1 MVCELSASLKSPC
14 LVLCTPV
21 AAALQDGRA
30 ETRLPLKVTGVCVC
44 ETVCPQGALGMLTEP
59 ASIQAWSYA
68 WLDQFTEPHPGL
80 QVMGMGLWRWVCYVA
95 APGIKVK
102 AEVLY
107 CTE

>member
-1 MVCELSASLKSPC
+1 
-14 LVLCTPV
+14 
-21 AAALQDGRA
+21 
-30 ETRLPLKVTGVCVC
+30 
-44 ETVCPQGALGMLTEP
+44 MLTEP

-68 WLDQFTEPHPGL
+68 WLDQFMEPHPGL

-107 CTE
+107 CTD